1 MGASGLSTK
10 TGRSTGFSFQEAP
23 QKGVESPGVSFQT
36 TPKVALTT
44 IKPLRRW
51 PEVAQTRKPRPAT
64 TPEDR
69 ENQMIAYAVDLAEK
83 QLRAG
88 TASSQVITHFLKLGS
103 TREQL
108 EKTRIEQENLLIK
121 AKIEALESSK
131 NVAEL
136 YGEALKAMRTYSGNG

>member
-1 MGASGLSTK
+1 M
-10 TGRSTGFSFQEAP
+10 
-23 QKGVESPGVSFQT
+23 
-36 TPKVALTT
+36 
-44 IKPLRRW
+44 
-51 PEVAQTRKPRPAT
+51 AQTRKPRPAT

-69 ENQMIAYAVDLAEK
+69 ENQMISYAVDLAEK

-108 EKTRIEQENLLIK
+108 EKTRLEQENLLIK
-121 AKIEALESSK
+121 AKIENLKSAE

-136 YGEALKAMRTYSGNG
+136 YSQALNAMRTYSGNG